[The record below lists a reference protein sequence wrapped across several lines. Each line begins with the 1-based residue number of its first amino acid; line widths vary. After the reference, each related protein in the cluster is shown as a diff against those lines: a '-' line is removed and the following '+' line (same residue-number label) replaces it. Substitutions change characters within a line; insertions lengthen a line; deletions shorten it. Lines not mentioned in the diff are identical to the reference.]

1 MASHRV
7 ALSWKSLHGA
17 NEWFSF
23 GTTFGGANV
32 LFNFSY
38 LTLFIS
44 VSSKMH
50 LET

>member
-1 MASHRV
+1 MVLVGDKFIILSGRRV
-7 ALSWKSLHGA
+7 
-17 NEWFSF
+17 SF
-23 GTTFGGANV
+23 GTTFGGVNV
-32 LFNFSY
+32 LFNFAY